1 LRSGEPKS
9 RYFGDILLF
18 SLIIAMAAYLF
29 FSFFPGTPSWIRKG
43 LVEKLGLTL
52 IGFMVLFLFS
62 ITLQFENRS
71 ISSWELALVG
81 VMGSFSAASRI
92 PFVVIPSVQP
102 CTVIILA
109 VGLVFG
115 WRMGFMVG
123 AITGLA
129 SNFFLPMGPWAI
141 WQIFAWGTGGM
152 VAGLAGRFY
161 PKAGMVTL
169 VVLAVFWGVIY
180 GLILDLYTL
189 GIFLAAGDSLT
200 LAVIGKTYLPAL
212 PFNLLHVG
220 GNVIFAL
227 LLGPSLLWVLQRFK
241 KRYEWEVVPPLVVDK
256 T

>member
-1 LRSGEPKS
+1 
-9 RYFGDILLF
+9 
-18 SLIIAMAAYLF
+18 MAAFLF

-52 IGFMVLFLFS
+52 IIFMVFFLFS
-62 ITLQFENRS
+62 ITIQFENRR

-92 PFVVIPSVQP
+92 PFVVVPSVQP

-141 WQIFAWGTGGM
+141 WQIFAWGVGGM
-152 VAGLAGRFY
+152 VAGLAGRIY

-169 VVLAVFWGVIY
+169 LVLAVFWGVIY
-180 GLILDLYTL
+180 GIILDLYTL
-189 GIFLAAGDSLT
+189 GIFLSAGDSLS
-200 LAVIGKTYLPAL
+200 LSVIGKTYLPAL

-220 GNVIFAL
+220 GNIIFAL
-227 LLGPSLLWVLQRFK
+227 LLGPSLLWVLRRFR
-241 KRYEWEVVPPLVVDK
+241 KRYGWEGGLSNIINK
-256 T
+256 